1 MISSVNVLIHGQIIV
16 LGSAFTELSVV
27 MEMFMQ
33 FLPDSV
39 CNCWPQVVTTEQLK
53 SAYCNWVANFFLIS
67 IILIN

>member
-1 MISSVNVLIHGQIIV
+1 MISSVNALIHGQIIV

-39 CNCWPQVVTTEQLK
+39 CDCWPQMATIEQLK
-53 SAYCNWVANFFLIS
+53 NA
-67 IILIN
+67 